1 MSQAAAI
8 VALVTCPPDRADA
21 IARAL
26 VEARVA
32 ACVNVVPAIAST
44 YRWKEGVC
52 RDDEALLIIKTRRD
66 RFEDLKREVLRV
78 HPYELPEV
86 IALEVDAGHAPY
98 LDWIAANTSLP

>member
-1 MSQAAAI
+1 MREGAV
-8 VALVTCPPDRADA
+8 VALVTCPPDKADA

-44 YRWKEGVC
+44 YRWKDEIC
-52 RDDEALLIIKTRRD
+52 RDDEALLIIKTRRE
-66 RFEDLKREVLRV
+66 RFEDLKRAVLRV

-86 IALEVDAGHAPY
+86 IALDVTAGHAPY
-98 LDWIAANTSLP
+98 LDWIAANTSAP